1 MKVLSFG
8 EVLWDVYP
16 NSAHLGGAPLN
27 FSAHFKKCGGN
38 SWIITAVG
46 DDVLGRK
53 TVSEIKN
60 LGVNTEYITIAE
72 QETGKCIVTLDEKQI
87 PTYNLLNDV
96 AYDYIQFPDT
106 KNESF
111 DVLYFGTLALRN
123 ENNKNVLNKILCE
136 NNFKEVFVDI
146 NIRPPYFSDEVI
158 RYALKN
164 ATIIK
169 ISDEELP
176 AVIKALKRNKSSA
189 VECGQILGEEF
200 SNLKMVIIT
209 KGAEDSLAYECKSKS
224 FFECEAQK
232 VNVASTVGAG
242 DSFSAS
248 FLAKY
253 TETNDIEK
261 ALAFATKVSG
271 YVVSCMDAIP
281 EYDMKIFE

>member
-16 NSAHLGGAPLN
+16 NSEHLGGAPLN

-176 AVIKALKRNKSSA
+176 TIIKALKRNESSA

-209 KGAEDSLAYECKSKS
+209 KGAEGSLAYECKSKS